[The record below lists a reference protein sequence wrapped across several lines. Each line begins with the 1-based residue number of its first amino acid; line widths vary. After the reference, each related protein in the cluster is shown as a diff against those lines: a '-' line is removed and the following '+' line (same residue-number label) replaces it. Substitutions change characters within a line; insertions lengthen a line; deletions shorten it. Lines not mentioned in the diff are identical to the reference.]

1 MGLRGRPEHGSGR
14 RGVSR
19 EVVSVGVLTVEHMS
33 TRTHV
38 CVYFDDGELD
48 HGCVCGSRAILVVGE
63 DGLEALVVVGTDDGA
78 TVTTLTTGRL
88 APHELLV
95 SA

>member
-1 MGLRGRPEHGSGR
+1 MRAGGSGASWRVARGRVGGR
-14 RGVSR
+14 AYRRPV
-19 EVVSVGVLTVEHMS
+19 S

-48 HGCVCGSRAILVVGE
+48 HGCVCGSRAILVLDE
-63 DGLEALVVVGTDDGA
+63 DGLEALVVLDDDGA
-78 TVTTLTTGRL
+78 TVTTLTTGR
-88 APHELLV
+88 PERHELLV

>member
-1 MGLRGRPEHGSGR
+1 
-14 RGVSR
+14 
-19 EVVSVGVLTVEHMS
+19 MS
-33 TRTHV
+33 TSTHV
-38 CVYFDDGELD
+38 CVYFDDGELE
-48 HGCVCGSRAILVVGE
+48 HLCGCGSRALLVVGE
-63 DGLEALVVVGTDDGA
+63 DGLEALVVLDGDEA